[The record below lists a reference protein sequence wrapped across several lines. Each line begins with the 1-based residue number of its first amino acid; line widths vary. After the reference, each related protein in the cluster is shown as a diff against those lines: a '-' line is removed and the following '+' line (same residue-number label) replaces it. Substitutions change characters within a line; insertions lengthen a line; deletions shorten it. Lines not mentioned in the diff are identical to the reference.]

1 MNVNEFAK
9 DVHENAVAHGWWD
22 TARSFPEV
30 AALIHSE
37 VSEALEEWRDGN
49 PAIYGCCGI
58 PGAVCEFEGACDKG
72 EKTGTCK
79 PEGVA
84 VELCDAV
91 IRIFDYLAYL
101 GVDVEAVLTAKL
113 EYNKGREYRHGG
125 KRAYRRVRPL
135 RDDRPNV
142 RDTDYPALGRR
153 RDRLCLSTL
162 FSTSKENRPTRR
174 AQHTRS
180 SVQDLGGAGA
190 RHDMRGNSRRLFGGY
205 GVVLPNARRAQDRR
219 FQNRVRPR
227 SRRLLGRRN
236 ESKRL

>member
-91 IRIFDYLAYL
+91 IRILITSPIWAWMLRPFSRQSMN
-101 GVDVEAVLTAKL
+101 TT
-113 EYNKGREYRHGG
+113 KGASIATEENAPKPR
-125 KRAYRRVRPL
+125 L
-135 RDDRPNV
+135 R
-142 RDTDYPALGRR
+142 
-153 RDRLCLSTL
+153 
-162 FSTSKENRPTRR
+162 TRR
-174 AQHTRS
+174 AS
-180 SVQDLGGAGA
+180 YD
-190 RHDMRGNSRRLFGGY
+190 
-205 GVVLPNARRAQDRR
+205 
-219 FQNRVRPR
+219 
-227 SRRLLGRRN
+227 
-236 ESKRL
+236 